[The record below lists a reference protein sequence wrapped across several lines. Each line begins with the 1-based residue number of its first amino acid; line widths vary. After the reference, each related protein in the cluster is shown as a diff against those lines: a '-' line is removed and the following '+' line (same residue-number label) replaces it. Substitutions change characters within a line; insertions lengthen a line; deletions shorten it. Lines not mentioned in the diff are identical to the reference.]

1 MKLAFDIDGIFAD
14 FNTSMIDRTIKV
26 TGRDLFPERPFDIP
40 CWDYPQHYG
49 YTEAE
54 VSAVWNDIVKDNK
67 FWQMLFPYD
76 GTIVFLDEL
85 RGRALANHDD
95 VYFITSR
102 PGIDAKRQ
110 TERWLRACGWSDT
123 PTVLISSRKGHAC
136 RAVDADFYID
146 DKPDNLFD
154 VRCETPKTVT
164 MLLNQP
170 WNVKAATLLGVTRCS
185 TLMETLPVIDS
196 LRAIRK

>member
-1 MKLAFDIDGIFAD
+1 MFDGVLAD
-14 FNTSMIDRTIKV
+14 FNTSFIDRVVKV

-49 YTEAE
+49 YSSEE
-54 VSAVWNDIVKDNK
+54 VSAVWDAIVKDNK

-136 RAVDADFYID
+136 YTVDADFYID
-146 DKPDNLFD
+146 DKPENLFD
-154 VRCETPKTVT
+154 VRKESARTVT

-170 WNVKAATLLGVTRCS
+170 WNTKTATILDGARCE
-185 TLMETLPVIDS
+185 TLMDIWPVLDA
-196 LRAIRK
+196 LRAVRK